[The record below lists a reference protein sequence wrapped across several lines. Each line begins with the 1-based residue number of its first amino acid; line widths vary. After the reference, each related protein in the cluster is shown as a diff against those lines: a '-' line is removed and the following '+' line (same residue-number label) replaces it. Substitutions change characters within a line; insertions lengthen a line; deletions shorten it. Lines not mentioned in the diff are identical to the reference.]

1 MLDTRGLGRGR
12 QGRRAASERLA
23 RPLLTA
29 AERATAHAIATH
41 ILDLRE
47 AGAHNWDAMLID
59 VDKRWP
65 GAKYRTVL
73 TALFLG
79 QLAWERRRSK
89 AALQ

>member
-1 MLDTRGLGRGR
+1 MLDTRRRGRGR

-29 AERATAHAIATH
+29 SEKATAHTIAAH

-47 AGAHNWDAMLID
+47 AGAHNWDAVLID

-79 QLAWERRRSK
+79 QLAWERRKQKR
-89 AALQ
+89 ALQ

>member
-1 MLDTRGLGRGR
+1 MLDTRRRSRGR
-12 QGRRAASERLA
+12 TGRRAASERLA

-41 ILDLRE
+41 IVDLRA
-47 AGAHNWDAMLID
+47 AGDHWEHMLVT
-59 VDKRWP
+59 VDERWP

-73 TALFLG
+73 TGLFLG